1 MGKPKHRKRPRRRW
15 YLWRRIARYYV
26 SRAVARMKSTADRV
40 AGPKVVAQAS
50 QDWSDG
56 EFVRP
61 VLQPL
66 RLNRYVAPT
75 DMERYRVLLGGCDFE
90 LERLPDPTAD
100 LREDAYAAAAAQ
112 WGVFVHSLPLE
123 LIEPL
128 NDLATAAL
136 PEPITA

>member
-1 MGKPKHRKRPRRRW
+1 MAKRKAKKARRRPGFWWTIFSW
-15 YLWRRIARYYV
+15 YARAARRK
-26 SRAVARMKSTADRV
+26 VAAKIKTA
-40 AGPKVVAQAS
+40 AGPKLVAQAS

-66 RLNRYVAPT
+66 RLDRYVAPT
-75 DMERYRVLLGGCDFE
+75 DMERYRVLLGGYDCE

-112 WGVFVHSLPLE
+112 WGVFVHSLPIE

-128 NDLATAAL
+128 NDLAHAVL